1 MKELESLKTRASV
14 RKFDS
19 SKKVSNE
26 DLETLLEAG
35 NLAATSG
42 GLQPFKIVVVSN
54 DEIKKQL
61 VPFSYNQEQVGTASH
76 VLIFATETKIGENTV
91 QAYIDRAAEVRNVE
105 HSALEG
111 YKNSMNGY
119 MQMMD
124 EDGKQVWA
132 RKQAYIALG
141 TVMTIAADMKIDTCP
156 MEGFEAEKYQ
166 ELLKLNEKNLMPA
179 VILPI
184 GYRSDEEVMANAP
197 KVRKT
202 RENFVVEIN

>member
-1 MKELESLKTRASV
+1 MKELEALKWRASV
-14 RKFDS
+14 RKFNTDL
-19 SKKVSNE
+19 KVSDK

-54 DEIKKQL
+54 DELKTQL
-61 VPFSYNQEQVGTASH
+61 VPMSYNQEQVSTASH
-76 VLIFATETKIGENTV
+76 VLIFATETKIGTNTV
-91 QAYIDRAAEVRNVE
+91 DAYINRAAEVRQVE
-105 HSALEG
+105 HTELEG

-124 EDGKQVWA
+124 EKQQQAWA
-132 RKQAYIALG
+132 RNQAYISLG
-141 TVMTIAADMKIDTCP
+141 TVMTIAADLKIDSCA
-156 MEGFEAEKYQ
+156 MEGFEPLKYQ
-166 ELLKLNEKNLMPA
+166 ELLNLESENLMPV

-197 KVRKT
+197 KVRKAK
-202 RENFVVEIN
+202 ENFVLEIN